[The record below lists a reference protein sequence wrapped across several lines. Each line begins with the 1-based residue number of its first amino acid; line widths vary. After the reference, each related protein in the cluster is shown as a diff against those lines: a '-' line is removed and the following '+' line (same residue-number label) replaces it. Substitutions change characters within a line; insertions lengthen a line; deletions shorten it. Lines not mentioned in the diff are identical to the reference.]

1 MIVPSSAEAEAH
13 ASAAIGAVMQQA
25 AEQAPHS
32 SSAAHAALRPPE
44 AAQGLPACAFAFPP
58 LHAGRAQT
66 AVRHER
72 LPPPLVLP
80 TCEVGLYPLHHL
92 RAVHALRCKLHTAH
106 LYIMQA
112 FTRSWVA
119 KLPQPV
125 RIHAMQFEAQAICL
139 ITPQIAITYACAGW
153 RKCLSAGSP
162 GAGAAAAAAASAAH

>member
-1 MIVPSSAEAEAH
+1 MQAQPSAQSC
-13 ASAAIGAVMQQA
+13 SKQQSRRCTA
-25 AEQAPHS
+25 
-32 SSAAHAALRPPE
+32 
-44 AAQGLPACAFAFPP
+44 AAQ
-58 LHAGRAQT
+58 RAQRRDPPKLPRGCPPVPLPSRRCMRV
-66 AVRHER
+66 ARRQPSDMSACR
-72 LPPPLVLP
+72 LPWFYPPARWDSI
-80 TCEVGLYPLHHL
+80 PLHHL

-162 GAGAAAAAAASAAH
+162 GAGAAAAAAAASAAH